1 MKMRQVI
8 FIGSIVSGSI
18 IYILMGY
25 LILNYVSVLNV
36 SPNEVLSIEH
46 LKIYKEMAIL
56 FGTLS
61 GGLLILQGIT
71 LGFIVIPDNLIKLIQ
86 QKIAR
91 L

>member
-61 GGLLILQGIT
+61 GVLLILQGIT